1 MALVQ
6 YNATLEYAT
15 NTLEFWYYGDEGEEL
30 AFDAGT
36 SFSIQRIDNTS
47 NVYTVVGTIDGNKVT
62 FIVDPPSSLQGPDDS
77 LYDYD
82 HPEYNH
88 IYSVRSASQVYISGK
103 LNLVEVA

>member
-30 AFDAGT
+30 TFDSDT
-36 SFSIQRIDNTS
+36 SFSIQRIDDVDNI
-47 NVYTVVGTIDGNKVT
+47 YTVEGTVEGNKIT
-62 FIVDPPSSLQGPDDS
+62 FTVNPPNTLQGEGDS

-82 HPEYNH
+82 HPDYNH